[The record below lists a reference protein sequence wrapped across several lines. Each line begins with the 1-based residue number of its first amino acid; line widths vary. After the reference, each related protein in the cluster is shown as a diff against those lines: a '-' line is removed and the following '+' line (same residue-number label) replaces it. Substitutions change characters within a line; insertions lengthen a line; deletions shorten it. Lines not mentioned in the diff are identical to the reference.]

1 MESIRIKKSGLS
13 LLIKISRKNR
23 GIMMTETGMAT
34 GKIIKTAIG
43 RTGEDIETEAT
54 EEKEAKRGRGERE
67 VTEEIEEKEE
77 IEETEVKEGIE
88 EEMAKGEEEETEIEI
103 TTLTTNTKKEENA
116 QEEIETEMEKRKNM
130 LTNKPAKLPIIKK
143 STKRKLWKIK
153 TVNFS
158 LLRTL
163 YQKIS

>member
-1 MESIRIKKSGLS
+1 MESIRIKKSGSS

-54 EEKEAKRGRGERE
+54 EEKEEKRGRGEI
-67 VTEEIEEKEE
+67 EEIEVKEG
-77 IEETEVKEGIE
+77 IEGIE

-103 TTLTTNTKKEENA
+103 ITLTTNTKKEANA
-116 QEEIETEMEKRKNM
+116 QEEIETETEKRKNM
-130 LTNKPAKLPIIKK
+130 LTKKPAKLPIIKK

>member
-54 EEKEAKRGRGERE
+54 EEKEAKRGRGEI
-67 VTEEIEEKEE
+67 EEIEVKEG
-77 IEETEVKEGIE
+77 IEGIE

-103 TTLTTNTKKEENA
+103 ITLTTNTKKEENA
-116 QEEIETEMEKRKNM
+116 QEEIETETEKRKNM
-130 LTNKPAKLPIIKK
+130 LTKKPAKLPIIKK

>member
-67 VTEEIEEKEE
+67 VTEEKEEKEVKEEKEE
-77 IEETEVKEGIE
+77 KEGIE
-88 EEMAKGEEEETEIEI
+88 EEEETEIEI

-143 STKRKLWKIK
+143 SIKRKLWKIK

>member
-1 MESIRIKKSGLS
+1 MESIRIKKSESS
-13 LLIKISRKNR
+13 LLRKISRKNR

-34 GKIIKTAIG
+34 GKIIETAIG

-54 EEKEAKRGRGERE
+54 EEKEAKRERGEKE

-77 IEETEVKEGIE
+77 TEEKEGIG
-88 EEMAKGEEEETEIEI
+88 EEMGKEEEEGTEIE
-103 TTLTTNTKKEENA
+103 TTILTANTKKEENA
-116 QEEIETEMEKRKNM
+116 QEGIETETEKRKNM

>member
-67 VTEEIEEKEE
+67 VTEEKEEKEVKEEKEE
-77 IEETEVKEGIE
+77 KEGIE
-88 EEMAKGEEEETEIEI
+88 EEEETEIEI

-116 QEEIETEMEKRKNM
+116 QEEIETETEKRKNM
-130 LTNKPAKLPIIKK
+130 LTKKPAKLPIIKK